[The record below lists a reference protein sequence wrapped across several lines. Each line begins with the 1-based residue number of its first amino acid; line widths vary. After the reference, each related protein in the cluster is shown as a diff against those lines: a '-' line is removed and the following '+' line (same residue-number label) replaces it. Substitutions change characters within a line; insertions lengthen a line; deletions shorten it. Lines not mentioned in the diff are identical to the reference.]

1 VTLCAGAAALTGCGV
16 GAGDAPDEDV
26 RLTVT
31 RDFGARAV
39 LAREQAEVRGADT
52 VMRVTQRNAKV
63 GTRFG
68 GEFVQ
73 SIEGVAGGRGDG
85 RPVDWFIYVNGLQSD
100 QGAGAI
106 DVRGGDRVWWDH
118 HDWAVT
124 PDIPAVVGSFPE
136 PFLHGTNGTAPA
148 AVRVRCAD
156 TNSAACGDV
165 ADELEQ
171 LGLNNVTTTGLDA
184 GAGAAGALA
193 LFVGPWSALRGRVAE
208 AREIEF
214 GPRASGVFARF
225 EDTGTR
231 LEVLDERGR
240 VARPLGIGSGLIA
253 ATREG
258 DRAPVWFVTGTDA
271 AGVDR
276 AAQSFDEDA
285 LKDRFALA
293 VAPLGDTLDVPLPDT
308 GAGR

>member
-1 VTLCAGAAALTGCGV
+1 MAALAGCGV

-31 RDFGARAV
+31 RDFGARSV
-39 LAREQAEVRGADT
+39 VAREQAEVRGADT

-73 SIEGVAGGRGDG
+73 SIEGVAGGSSGG

-100 QGAGAI
+100 QGAGAV

-136 PFLHGTNGTAPA
+136 PFLHGLDGKVPAMRVQCAEQSSTACEA
-148 AVRVRCAD
+148 
-156 TNSAACGDV
+156 V
-165 ADELEQ
+165 ADQLEEI
-171 LGLNNVTTTGLDA
+171 GLKDVTKTGLDA
-184 GAGAAGALA
+184 RAAAGAPRL
-193 LFVGPWSALRGRVAE
+193 LVGPWSALRGRVAE
-208 AREIEF
+208 AREIES

-225 EDTGTR
+225 EHTGTR

-240 VARPLGIGSGLIA
+240 VARALGIGSGLIA

-258 DRAPVWFVTGTDA
+258 DDAPVWFVTGTDA
-271 AGVDR
+271 GGVDR
-276 AAQSFDEDA
+276 AARAFDEEA
-285 LKDRFALA
+285 LRDRFALA
-293 VAPLGDTLDVPLPDT
+293 VRPLGDALAVPPRDI
-308 GAGR
+308 GAGP